1 MTPFEIYQQKLASG
15 DIHPDESQLPIMQL
29 LDDIYQKLVVR
40 NKKRHST
47 LGKIRLVFNSK
58 APVKGL
64 YLWGSVGIGKT
75 FMIDTFYDA
84 LPIKKMR
91 LHFHKFMQQL
101 QTQLRRYQG
110 MTNPLQ
116 LIANKMSQKYLV
128 ICFDEFYVNN
138 IADAML
144 LGEFFQ
150 ALFAGGST
158 LITTSNFSPDN
169 LYKEGLQREHFLPAI
184 EAIKA
189 NTHVIHLLSTTDY
202 RFQHLE
208 KAGVFY
214 TPLNAESLHNMEQSF
229 KHFSHHET
237 VTTQPLDLMDRKVKV
252 VKRTDS
258 TVWFGFKELCESNRS
273 QEDYLA
279 IAHQFH
285 TVLISDIYSL
295 APSERNVIT
304 RFINLIDI
312 FYDQHVRVV
321 ISSAVTI
328 NKIYPSGPAHV
339 EFEHTLS
346 RLNEMQSADYFYVDR
361 HQRGSRLE
369 NEHGSKNV

>member
-1 MTPFEIYQQKLASG
+1 MRGPLMTPFEIYQQKLASG

-47 LGKIRLVFNSK
+47 LGKIRLVFNLK

-158 LITTSNFSPDN
+158 LITTSNVSPDN
-169 LYKEGLQREHFLPAI
+169 LYKEGLQRERFLPAI

-295 APSERNVIT
+295 APSERN
-304 RFINLIDI
+304 
-312 FYDQHVRVV
+312 
-321 ISSAVTI
+321 
-328 NKIYPSGPAHV
+328 G
-339 EFEHTLS
+339 
-346 RLNEMQSADYFYVDR
+346 
-361 HQRGSRLE
+361 
-369 NEHGSKNV
+369 